1 MSHVILFVS
10 ANETEANIV
19 YNRCG
24 LTKLPPS
31 GNMRFYILV
40 EKKSKTNID
49 GNSPQ
54 RATNIAVEPTD
65 GNVWTPAHTNSVWKL
80 FRVMLVLFFVF
91 PARFQ
96 NIHESKNMDVQKFTD
111 LCLWIFPISSDCTN
125 CILPL
130 TLHLAIFLSHSFVG
144 VRCTCKTWGVHELSI
159 GIGSILWKRRPLPS
173 ISAPS
178 WHLLSTQKSSKVNT
192 RKLKSPQTK
201 AQKSH
206 KKTQRSRKKSSFV
219 KSPPKKDSKVRKT
232 AQRSTKK
239 SSKVHEKSAKVHK
252 KKAQK
257 SEKQLK
263 GPQKKF
269 KSLRK
274 KLKSPKRLKSQKTS
288 SKVHKSSKVHQKRLK
303 SQKQAQIKDLKGPQK
318 SSKAHK
324 KVQKSTNVQKSTKAH
339 KQFTQKRF

>member
-1 MSHVILFVS
+1 
-10 ANETEANIV
+10 
-19 YNRCG
+19 
-24 LTKLPPS
+24 
-31 GNMRFYILV
+31 
-40 EKKSKTNID
+40 
-49 GNSPQ
+49 
-54 RATNIAVEPTD
+54 
-65 GNVWTPAHTNSVWKL
+65 
-80 FRVMLVLFFVF
+80 MLVLFFVF

-206 KKTQRSRKKSSFV
+206 KKKLKGRAKK
-219 KSPPKKDSKVRKT
+219 
-232 AQRSTKK
+232 ALL
-239 SSKVHEKSAKVHK
+239 SKVHQK
-252 KKAQK
+252 KTQK

-263 GPQKKF
+263 GPQKKVQ
-269 KSLRK
+269 KSTK
-274 KLKSPKRLKSQKTS
+274 KAQKSTKKRLKSQKNS
-288 SKVHKSSKVHQKRLK
+288 SKVHKKSSKVYEKSSKVQKDSK
-303 SQKQAQIKDLKGPQK
+303 VKKQAQR
-318 SSKAHK
+318 ST
-324 KVQKSTNVQKSTKAH
+324 KVQKSTKKDSKVKNKLK
-339 KQFTQKRF
+339 